1 MKASGQVR
9 KMTHEAENPVQ
20 YFLNLNEEPVSITSE
35 IGKEMTL
42 RFLGKITCIECS
54 RKIKKTYSD
63 GYCFPCSRD
72 LPENA
77 LCSVKP
83 ETCVHEYGNEKDREF
98 FEKYCN
104 IDHFVYL
111 SVTSGVKV
119 GITRHFNI
127 PDRWID
133 QGAVQALIIARVPKR
148 VLSGEIEVAI
158 AKQLSDKTNWRKMIR
173 GEVDEVDLLAV
184 REKAFQWFPEEL
196 REFALK
202 DEQIQTFHYPVQS
215 VPDKISSH
223 NLDKIHE
230 FTGTLSG
237 IKGQYLIFHD
247 RVINMRKYTG
257 YHVEFITAN

>member
-1 MKASGQVR
+1 
-9 KMTHEAENPVQ
+9 
-20 YFLNLNEEPVSITSE
+20 
-35 IGKEMTL
+35 
-42 RFLGKITCIECS
+42 
-54 RKIKKTYSD
+54 
-63 GYCFPCSRD
+63 
-72 LPENA
+72 
-77 LCSVKP
+77 
-83 ETCVHEYGNEKDREF
+83 
-98 FEKYCN
+98 
-104 IDHFVYL
+104 
-111 SVTSGVKV
+111 
-119 GITRHFNI
+119 
-127 PDRWID
+127 
-133 QGAVQALIIARVPKR
+133 
-148 VLSGEIEVAI
+148 
-158 AKQLSDKTNWRKMIR
+158 MIR

-184 REKAFQWFPEEL
+184 REKEFQWFPEDL